1 MDRLGGFGRTLLL
14 AGAEVMDRES
24 HQDDTHTVE
33 DKTKNPT
40 HGDPIHQ
47 KPPPPILE
55 EIERLKI
62 IRKKYQ
68 SLEDTERCMS
78 EWKAQGNLDLGHLEQ
93 FVLGEIAQ
101 YSQKYLDFMRND
113 PDWTQTEYDQKSKDE
128 QRRVTNLLLFKII
141 KKFPI
146 SMKDYKDK
154 PWDLTTLFLLSAL
167 VHRSLSTKIA
177 VHFFLYGK
185 SILTLGTDKHLRYLE
200 NALSLKDLGCFA
212 LTELSHGSNVQGCIT
227 NAVFDEKRK
236 NFVLY
241 TPHER
246 GMKFW
251 IGNAA
256 QTANMAVI
264 AANLIVKGHDYG
276 IHLFLVEIRD
286 RVTHNVIPGVTIA
299 DCGEKMGLNGVDN
312 GLIAFRG
319 LRVPRDALLNRITD
333 VDENG
338 NVTSRFD
345 NKNQRFAV
353 QLSALSDG
361 RVKVGTVSCLVSL
374 KCLTIALRFAA
385 VRRQFGEGKY
395 KEVAILEY
403 PSMQNRLFPLL
414 ALAIVPIF
422 AARKINN
429 LWFENY
435 EKVLD
440 PKNVSAK
447 EMHGLI
453 SVIKPLTTE
462 WTLKAMD
469 ESRKAM
475 GGLGYS
481 IYAEVPRLISDTH
494 IITTWEGDNNVLLQ
508 QVSKFILK
516 GLSRVAKGK
525 TLRYASLEYLAEEGI
540 EDEKFNFESHNSYRD
555 IDVLHKLL
563 KIRAKRAAIEG
574 TGALTQNIAN
584 GLSTFCSWNRA
595 IPFDLDT
602 AAKAYGELY
611 IYDIAKQQISSCSEP
626 RNKAFLERILAIYAI
641 GRIKENYVLLAD
653 NLDRDQV
660 KLMNELMLI
669 LFYEIKYDAV
679 LCLDGL
685 LMEDEIIRSPFGR
698 QKGNMYEQFMSCIL
712 AERDNFGK
720 APYWRE
726 IVQARN
732 GSNFDI
738 AK

>member
-1 MDRLGGFGRTLLL
+1 MDRLGGVSRTLLL
-14 AGAEVMDRES
+14 AGAERLDNER
-24 HQDDTHTVE
+24 QNTVE
-33 DKTKNPT
+33 VEEDKSKIFSN
-40 HGDPIHQ
+40 GDSVHQ
-47 KPPPPILE
+47 SAPPIIE

-68 SLEDTERCMS
+68 SLEDTERCMT
-78 EWKAQGNLDLGHLEQ
+78 EWKSKGSLDLGHLEQ

-101 YSQKYLDFMRND
+101 YSQKYLDFMKND
-113 PDWTQTEYDQKSKDE
+113 PDYALTEYDQKPKDE
-128 QRRVTNLLLFKII
+128 QRRLTNMLLFKVI

-154 PWDLTTLFLLSAL
+154 PWDLTTLFLLSSLA
-167 VHRSLSTKIA
+167 HRSLSTKIA

-185 SILTLGTDKHLRYLE
+185 SIMTLGTDKHLRYLE

-236 NFVLY
+236 NFVIY

-256 QTANMAVI
+256 HTANMAVI
-264 AANLIVKGHDYG
+264 AANLIVKGIDYG

-286 RVTHNVIPGVTIA
+286 RVTHNLIPGVTLG
-299 DCGEKMGLNGVDN
+299 DCGDKMGLNGVDN
-312 GLIAFRG
+312 GFIAFRG

-338 NVTSRFD
+338 NVTSRFE
-345 NKNQRFAV
+345 NKSQRFAV

-395 KEVAILEY
+395 KELAILEY
-403 PSMQNRLFPLL
+403 PSMQSRLFPLL
-414 ALAIVPIF
+414 ALAIVPLF

-429 LWFENY
+429 IWYENY

-440 PKNVSAK
+440 PKNETAK

-462 WTLKAMD
+462 WTLRAME

-481 IYAEVPRLISDTH
+481 IYAEVPRMINDVH

-516 GLSRVAKGK
+516 GLSRLAKGK
-525 TLRYASLEYLAEEGI
+525 PLKYASLDYLGEEGI
-540 EDEKFNFESHNSYRD
+540 EDEKFNFETPAAYKD
-555 IDVLHKLL
+555 VQVLHRLL
-563 KIRAKRAAIEG
+563 KIRAKRAAMEG
-574 TGALTQNIAN
+574 TGALTTNMSK
-584 GLSTFCSWNRA
+584 GLSTFCSWNRS
-595 IPFDLDT
+595 IPFDLDC

-611 IYDIAKQQISSCSEP
+611 IYDIAKQQIASCSEP
-626 RNKAFLERILAIYAI
+626 RNKSYLENLLCIYAI
-641 GRIKENYVLLAD
+641 GRVKENYELLAD

-660 KLMNELMLI
+660 KLMNELLLN
-669 LFYEIKYDAV
+669 LFYAIKYDAV
-679 LCLDGL
+679 LSLDGL
-685 LMEDEIIRSPFGR
+685 LMEDEIVRSPFGT
-698 QKGNMYEQFMSCIL
+698 QKGNMYEQFMSRIL
-712 AERDNFGK
+712 AERDNFGR
-720 APYWRE
+720 APYWRD
-726 IVQARN
+726 IVMARN
-732 GSNFDI
+732 GSSFDL